1 MVDVSDRS
9 FEELAGEVKAGI
21 AMATQ

>member
-1 MVDVSDRS
+1 MVDVSDRR